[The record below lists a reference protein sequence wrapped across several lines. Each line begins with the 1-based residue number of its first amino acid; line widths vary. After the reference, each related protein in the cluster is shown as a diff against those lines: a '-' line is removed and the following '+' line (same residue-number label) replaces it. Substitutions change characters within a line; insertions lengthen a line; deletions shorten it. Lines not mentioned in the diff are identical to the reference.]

1 MTDATGRPSDEPAAD
16 GAGGEVAVVAAD
28 VAPAA
33 ANVAPAAA
41 DVAPAAEAPD
51 PDPAPG
57 DPPAELP
64 APAAPAPRR
73 RRRPRRTAEA
83 ERATGPEGAGPE
95 GAAPGAASAA
105 TVRGRPVA
113 LGLAG
118 LHLRMGQLLLAR
130 SALEALA
137 GRGALDETALL
148 DLAEARWRTGD
159 LAGAGEAA
167 AALLA
172 QGCEEPLALLIAAE
186 SVAAQGRPGEARRL
200 AGRALAVAP
209 LPLDAVFAGMPRNPI
224 WPDDPPPA
232 GEHAAATLDGG
243 VAGGAAWSGHAARSR
258 HASPAGEPEG
268 PASVAAAEAFAGGRA
283 ALAGGDTGLAALRLG
298 VALRLDPEFADAV
311 LDAVGA
317 WDRDPAL
324 ALVAGDALRLLGR
337 EAEAHVAFDLAGGTL

>member
-16 GAGGEVAVVAAD
+16 VARGEVAVVAAD

-33 ANVAPAAA
+33 ADVAPAAA
-41 DVAPAAEAPD
+41 DVAHAAEAPD

-73 RRRPRRTAEA
+73 TRRPRRTAEA
-83 ERATGPEGAGPE
+83 ERATGPE

-159 LAGAGEAA
+159 LSGAGEAA

-243 VAGGAAWSGHAARSR
+243 VAGGAAWSGHAARPR

>member
-1 MTDATGRPSDEPAAD
+1 
-16 GAGGEVAVVAAD
+16 VVAAD

-33 ANVAPAAA
+33 ADVAPAAADVAPAAADVAPAAA

-148 DLAEARWRTGD
+148 DLT
-159 LAGAGEAA
+159 
-167 AALLA
+167 LLA

-243 VAGGAAWSGHAARSR
+243 VAGGAAWSGHAARPR